1 LRAGEG
7 IAGGLRRGCSPS
19 PTSQLPFVP
28 SSDRACRERVSRD
41 GRFIRHLRLDARS
54 RYGYAYLIATRHER
68 ICTPASLRGRYRSWE
83 KQVLPAQGSRARVAV
98 RVRLK
103 MREERILSAAPAR
116 SPTRPPNGSI
126 LWVAGWGSGPVPQCA
141 HGRILKQTLSQ
152 ADAKWGPA
160 SLPTPCRRTS
170 TRLAPPGRHLRLL
183 VSAACSTRAANG
195 PRLRI
200 SVTGAGRDTLSGL
213 NTAVSGGQLDSQAE
227 TRQSRLGHYL
237 RITFH
242 PLPGSASPA
251 FTANALSMSRG
262 RERAPG
268 TPFPACPPSLR
279 SRDGGPSCTVRHS
292 PGT

>member
-1 LRAGEG
+1 MDNMAVWIFRIGADDAQMG
-7 IAGGLRRGCSPS
+7 I
-19 PTSQLPFVP
+19 
-28 SSDRACRERVSRD
+28 
-41 GRFIRHLRLDARS
+41 
-54 RYGYAYLIATRHER
+54 TR
-68 ICTPASLRGRYRSWE
+68 
-83 KQVLPAQGSRARVAV
+83 GSRARFT
-98 RVRLK
+98 
-103 MREERILSAAPAR
+103 MS
-116 SPTRPPNGSI
+116 
-126 LWVAGWGSGPVPQCA
+126 
-141 HGRILKQTLSQ
+141 H
-152 ADAKWGPA
+152 ADAKWGSA

-242 PLPGSASPA
+242 PLPGSASPV

-268 TPFPACPPSLR
+268 TPFPACPPGLR
-279 SRDGGPSCTVRHS
+279 FRDGGPSCTVRHS
-292 PGT
+292 PGTRTVSLRHLFEIPA